1 MAVATR
7 SLDGITGFVRVLGL
21 GLCIYIYI
29 YTYVSLSLSLR
40 QFFRYTLQFA
50 RLCSSCRSF
59 KHYQRREVEVVSTQ
73 HLQVSRYVV
82 GGESWTNKKK
92 NERQREHE
100 VQQLPDSHRRLQ
112 RLLLSKKFL
121 FSADHKTLYSLASS
135 VLQDI

>member
-1 MAVATR
+1 MAVTTR

-29 YTYVSLSLSLR
+29 CLSLSLR

-59 KHYQRREVEVVSTQ
+59 EHFQRREVEVVST
-73 HLQVSRYVV
+73 LTGFPICSRMR
-82 GGESWTNKKK
+82 ELDQQKK

-112 RLLLSKKFL
+112 RLLFSKKFL